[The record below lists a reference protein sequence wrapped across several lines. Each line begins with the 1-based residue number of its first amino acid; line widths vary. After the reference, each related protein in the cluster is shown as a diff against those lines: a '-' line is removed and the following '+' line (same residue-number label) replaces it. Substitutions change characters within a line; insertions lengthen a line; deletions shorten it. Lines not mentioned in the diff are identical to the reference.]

1 MPFLPRLVSFARNL
15 LQRRAQDNDL
25 DAEIRSQLEL
35 LTDQKIKEGLPPN
48 EARRA
53 AKIELGG
60 VEQLKEQVRAGR
72 TGAWLDSFLQD
83 VRFALRMLGK
93 NPGFTAV
100 AILTL
105 ALGIGANGAIFSVV
119 NSVLLHP
126 LAYKNPERLITILH
140 YGTSPISPANYLD
153 YRHQS
158 TSYEEMGAA
167 EYWSPNLTG
176 VQSPEHLLGLRITQN
191 MLPLLGVRPA
201 LGRPFVQG
209 EDTAGNDHE
218 VILSYGLWQRRFSG
232 NATALGKSIL
242 LDGIPYTIVGVMPPD
257 FHFAPFW
264 ATHSELWAPLSLE
277 ARAQSR
283 DGNSLR
289 LFARL
294 KPGVT
299 VNQARAEMGTITA
312 RLEQMYPGTNT
323 DIVVTP
329 LKEKVVGNIE
339 TPLLVL
345 IGAVGFVLLIACANV
360 AHMLLARA
368 AARQKE
374 LAVRTALGA
383 RRSRII
389 RQVLT
394 ENLLLASMAGSVGLL
409 LAYAGTRALV
419 ALSPADIPRVETV
432 SIDSGAVIFL
442 LFITILTSVAFG
454 LVPALQASRV
464 SLTDTLKENSRG
476 SSEGIHGNRLRNI
489 LVVSE
494 FALALTLLIGAGLMI
509 RSFIA
514 LESVDPGFNPH
525 GVLSMIVPVA
535 GSREADPG
543 RRAIFYR
550 QMIDRVRAVP
560 GVESA
565 AGINHLPIA
574 GDLWDRTFFI
584 EGRPTPA
591 PTDLPDAVYRVATP
605 GYFHTMGIRFLQ
617 GRDISDA
624 DTASAPPVVVINQTM
639 ARAFWPSRN
648 PLGQHIAFT
657 GDKNPTWFGPN
668 NNPAWMTV
676 IGVVR
681 DPMLHDWT
689 GRPYPEMYL
698 SAFQD
703 RNFLGIAGSH
713 ADYITLVVRTAGD
726 PAALTSSV
734 KSAVWSLDGDLPIS
748 SVLTMDNVVAE
759 ANAQPRF
766 EMLLLAVFAAVALAL
781 AAVGIYGVISYSVS
795 RRTHEIGIRISL
807 GASRNDVLLLII
819 RQGLTLALLGS
830 AVGLVSAFTLARL
843 MTKLLY
849 GVAPTD
855 PATFV
860 GVAALLIAVALLACY
875 IPARRATRIDPVS
888 AMRCE

>member
-1 MPFLPRLVSFARNL
+1 MGTFWQNL
-15 LQRRAQDNDL
+15 RYT
-25 DAEIRSQLEL
+25 IRVLS
-35 LTDQKIKEGLPPN
+35 
-48 EARRA
+48 
-53 AKIELGG
+53 
-60 VEQLKEQVRAGR
+60 
-72 TGAWLDSFLQD
+72 
-83 VRFALRMLGK
+83 K

-100 AILTL
+100 AVLTL

-126 LAYKNPERLITILH
+126 LAYKNPDQLVTILH

-153 YRHQS
+153 YRRQS
-158 TSYEEMGAA
+158 TSYEDMGAA

-176 VQSPEHLLGLRITQN
+176 VQSPEHLLGLHVTQS
-191 MLPLLGVRPA
+191 MLPLLGIRPA
-201 LGRPFVQG
+201 LGRLFVQG

-232 NATALGKSIL
+232 DASVLGKSIL
-242 LDGIPYTIVGVMPPD
+242 LDNVSYTIVGVMPPS

-283 DGNSLR
+283 GGNSLR

-299 VNQARAEMGTITA
+299 LVQARAEMATITA
-312 RLEQMYPGTNT
+312 RLEKMYPGTNT

-383 RRSRII
+383 RRSRVI

-394 ENLLLASMAGSVGLL
+394 ENLLLALMAGSVGLL
-409 LAYAGTRALV
+409 LAYVGTRALV

-432 SIDSGAVIFL
+432 SIDSGVVMFL
-442 LFITILTSVAFG
+442 LFITILTSIAFG

-464 SLTDTLKENSRG
+464 NLTDTLKENSRG
-476 SSEGIHGNRLRNI
+476 SSEGIHRNRLRNI

-509 RSFIA
+509 RSFVA
-514 LESVDPGFNPH
+514 LESIDPGFNPH

-543 RRAIFYR
+543 RRPIFYR
-550 QMIDRVRAVP
+550 QMIERVRAVP

-574 GDLWDRTFFI
+574 GDLWDRTFLI
-584 EGRPTPA
+584 EGQPTPA

-605 GYFHTMGIRFLQ
+605 GYFHTMGIRLLQ
-617 GRDISDA
+617 GRDISAA
-624 DTASAPPVVVINQTM
+624 DTAGAPPVVVINQTM
-639 ARAFWPSRN
+639 ARTFWPSRN
-648 PLGQHIAFT
+648 PLGQRIAFT
-657 GDKNPTWFGPN
+657 GDKVPN
-668 NNPAWMTV
+668 WMTV
-676 IGVVR
+676 IGVVK

-689 GRPYPEMYL
+689 GKPYPELYVA
-698 SAFQD
+698 AFQD
-703 RNFLGIAGSH
+703 QAFLGITGTH

-726 PAALTSSV
+726 AAALTSSV
-734 KSAVWSLDGDLPIS
+734 KSAIWSLDSDLPIS
-748 SVLTMDNVVAE
+748 NVLTMDSVIAE

-766 EMLLLAVFAAVALAL
+766 EMLLLGVFAAVALAL
-781 AAVGIYGVISYSVS
+781 AAVGIYGVISYSVA

-807 GASRNDVLLLII
+807 GASRKDVLLLII
-819 RQGLTLALLGS
+819 RQGLTLALIGS
-830 AVGLVSAFTLARL
+830 TVGLVSAFMLARL

-855 PATFV
+855 PATFA
-860 GVAALLIAVALLACY
+860 GVATLLIAVALLACY
-875 IPARRATRIDPVS
+875 IPARRAMRIDPVS

>member
-1 MPFLPRLVSFARNL
+1 V
-15 LQRRAQDNDL
+15 
-25 DAEIRSQLEL
+25 
-35 LTDQKIKEGLPPN
+35 T
-48 EARRA
+48 
-53 AKIELGG
+53 
-60 VEQLKEQVRAGR
+60 
-72 TGAWLDSFLQD
+72 
-83 VRFALRMLGK
+83 
-93 NPGFTAV
+93 
-100 AILTL
+100 
-105 ALGIGANGAIFSVV
+105 
-119 NSVLLHP
+119 
-126 LAYKNPERLITILH
+126 
-140 YGTSPISPANYLD
+140 
-153 YRHQS
+153 QS
-158 TSYEEMGAA
+158 MF
-167 EYWSPNLTG
+167 
-176 VQSPEHLLGLRITQN
+176 
-191 MLPLLGVRPA
+191 PLLGIRPA
-201 LGRPFVQG
+201 LGRLFVQG

-232 NATALGKSIL
+232 DASVLGKSIL
-242 LDGIPYTIVGVMPPD
+242 LDNVSYTIVGVMSPS

-283 DGNSLR
+283 GGNSLR

-299 VNQARAEMGTITA
+299 LVQARAEIATITA
-312 RLEQMYPGTNT
+312 RLEKMYPGTNT
-323 DIVVTP
+323 DILITP

-383 RRSRII
+383 RRSRVI

-394 ENLLLASMAGSVGLL
+394 ENLLLALMAGSVGLL

-432 SIDSGAVIFL
+432 SIDSDVVMFL
-442 LFITILTSVAFG
+442 LFITILTSIAFG

-464 SLTDTLKENSRG
+464 NLTDTLKENSRG
-476 SSEGIHGNRLRNI
+476 SSEGIHRNRLRNI

-509 RSFIA
+509 RSFVA
-514 LESVDPGFNPH
+514 LESIDPGFNPH

-543 RRAIFYR
+543 RRPIFYR
-550 QMIDRVRAVP
+550 QMIERVRAVP

-574 GDLWDRTFFI
+574 GDLWDRTFLI
-584 EGRPTPA
+584 EGQPTPA
-591 PTDLPDAVYRVATP
+591 TTDLPDAVYRVATP
-605 GYFHTMGIRFLQ
+605 GYFHTMGIRLLQ
-617 GRDISDA
+617 GRDISAA
-624 DTASAPPVVVINQTM
+624 DTAGAPPVVVINQTM
-639 ARAFWPSRN
+639 ARTFWPSRN
-648 PLGQHIAFT
+648 PLGQRIAFT
-657 GDKNPTWFGPN
+657 GDKVPN
-668 NNPAWMTV
+668 WMTV
-676 IGVVR
+676 IGVVK

-689 GRPYPEMYL
+689 GKPYPELYVA
-698 SAFQD
+698 AFQD
-703 RNFLGIAGSH
+703 QAFLGITGTH
-713 ADYITLVVRTAGD
+713 ADYIALVIRTAGD

-734 KSAVWSLDGDLPIS
+734 KSAIWSVDGDLPIS
-748 SVLTMDNVVAE
+748 NVLTMDSVIAE

-766 EMLLLAVFAAVALAL
+766 EMLLLGVFAAVALAL
-781 AAVGIYGVISYSVS
+781 AAVGIYGVISYSVA

-807 GASRNDVLLLII
+807 GASRKDVLLLII
-819 RQGLTLALLGS
+819 RQGLTLALIGS
-830 AVGLVSAFTLARL
+830 TVGLVSAFMLARL

-855 PATFV
+855 PATFA
-860 GVAALLIAVALLACY
+860 GVATLLIAVALLACY
-875 IPARRATRIDPVS
+875 IPARRAMRIDPVS

>member
-1 MPFLPRLVSFARNL
+1 MSFLSRIISFARNL
-15 LQRRAQDNDL
+15 LQKRERDADIDN
-25 DAEIRSQLEL
+25 EIRSQLEL
-35 LTDQKIKEGLPPN
+35 LTDQKIKEGLSPD

-60 VEQLKEQVRAGR
+60 VEQLKEQVRAVR
-72 TGAWLDSFLQD
+72 TGAWLDSLLQD
-83 VRFALRMLGK
+83 IRFALRMLRK

-100 AILTL
+100 AVLTL

-126 LAYKNPERLITILH
+126 LAYKNPDQLVTILH

-153 YRHQS
+153 YRRQS
-158 TSYEEMGAA
+158 TSYEDMGAA

-176 VQSPEHLLGLRITQN
+176 VQSPEHLLGLHVTQS
-191 MLPLLGVRPA
+191 MLPLLGIRPA
-201 LGRPFVQG
+201 LGRLFVQG

-232 NATALGKSIL
+232 DASVLGKSIL
-242 LDGIPYTIVGVMPPD
+242 LDNVSYTIVGVMPPS

-283 DGNSLR
+283 GGNSLR

-299 VNQARAEMGTITA
+299 LVQARAEMATITA
-312 RLEQMYPGTNT
+312 RLEKMYPGTNR

-329 LKEKVVGNIE
+329 LKQKVVGNIE

-383 RRSRII
+383 RRSRVI

-394 ENLLLASMAGSVGLL
+394 ENLLLALMAGSVGLL
-409 LAYAGTRALV
+409 LAYVGTRALV

-432 SIDSGAVIFL
+432 SIDSGVVIFL
-442 LFITILTSVAFG
+442 LFITILTSIAFG

-464 SLTDTLKENSRG
+464 NLTDTLKENSRG
-476 SSEGIHGNRLRNI
+476 SSEGIHRNRLRNI

-509 RSFIA
+509 RSFVA
-514 LESVDPGFNPH
+514 LESIDPGFNPH

-543 RRAIFYR
+543 RRPIFYR
-550 QMIDRVRAVP
+550 QMIERVRAVP

-574 GDLWDRTFFI
+574 GDLWDRTFLI

-591 PTDLPDAVYRVATP
+591 PTDLPDAVYRVVTP
-605 GYFHTMGIRFLQ
+605 GYFDTMGIRLLQ
-617 GRDISDA
+617 GRDISAA
-624 DTASAPPVVVINQTM
+624 DTAGAPPVVVINQTM
-639 ARAFWPSRN
+639 ARTFWPSRD
-648 PLGQHIAFT
+648 PLGQRIAFT
-657 GDKNPTWFGPN
+657 GDKVPN
-668 NNPAWMTV
+668 WMTV
-676 IGVVR
+676 IGVVK

-689 GRPYPEMYL
+689 GKPYPELYVA
-698 SAFQD
+698 AFQD
-703 RNFLGIAGSH
+703 QAFLGITGTH

-734 KSAVWSLDGDLPIS
+734 KSAIWSIDSDLPIS
-748 SVLTMDNVVAE
+748 NVLTMDSVIAE

-766 EMLLLAVFAAVALAL
+766 EMLLLGVFAAVALAL
-781 AAVGIYGVISYSVS
+781 AAVGIYGVISYSVV

-807 GASRNDVLLLII
+807 GASRKDVLLLII
-819 RQGLTLALLGS
+819 RQGLILALVGS
-830 AVGLVSAFTLARL
+830 AVGLVSAFMLARL

-855 PATFV
+855 LATFA
-860 GVAALLIAVALLACY
+860 GVATLLIAVALLACY
-875 IPARRATRIDPVS
+875 IPARRAMRIDPVS

>member
-1 MPFLPRLVSFARNL
+1 MPLLSRITSFARNL
-15 LQRRAQDNDL
+15 LQKRERDNDL
-25 DAEIRSQLEL
+25 DNEIRSQLEL
-35 LTDQKIKEGLPPN
+35 LADQKIKEGLPPN

-60 VEQLKEQVRAGR
+60 VEQLREQVRAVR
-72 TGAWLDSFLQD
+72 TGAWLDSLLQD
-83 VRFALRMLGK
+83 IRFALRMLRK
-93 NPGFTAV
+93 NPGFTVVAV
-100 AILTL
+100 LTL

-126 LAYKNPERLITILH
+126 LAYKNPEQLVTILH

-153 YRHQS
+153 YRRQS
-158 TSYEEMGAA
+158 TSYEDMGAA

-176 VQSPEHLLGLRITQN
+176 VQSPEHLLGLYVTQN
-191 MLPLLGVRPA
+191 VLPLLGIRPA
-201 LGRPFVQG
+201 LGRLFVQG

-232 NATALGKSIL
+232 DASALGKSVV
-242 LDGIPYTIVGVMPPD
+242 LDGISYTIVGVMPPS

-264 ATHSELWAPLSLE
+264 ATHAELWAPLSLE
-277 ARAQSR
+277 PRGQSR

-294 KPGVT
+294 KSGVT
-299 VNQARAEMGTITA
+299 LNQARAEMATITA
-312 RLEQMYPGTNT
+312 RLEKMYPGTNT
-323 DIVVTP
+323 DIVVTS

-383 RRSRII
+383 RRSRVI

-394 ENLLLASMAGSVGLL
+394 ENLLLAAMAGSVGLL

-432 SIDSGAVIFL
+432 SIDVGVIVFL
-442 LFITILTSVAFG
+442 LLITILTSIAFG

-464 SLTDTLKENSRG
+464 NLTDTLKENSRG
-476 SSEGIHGNRLRNI
+476 SSEGIHRNRLRNI

-525 GVLSMIVPVA
+525 GVLSMIVPIA

-543 RRAIFYR
+543 RRPIFYR
-550 QMIDRVRAVP
+550 QMIERVRAVP

-574 GDLWDRTFFI
+574 GDLWDRTFLI

-605 GYFHTMGIRFLQ
+605 GYFHTMDIRLLR

-639 ARAFWPSRN
+639 ARTFWPSRN
-648 PLGQHIAFT
+648 PLGQRIAFT
-657 GDKNPTWFGPN
+657 TDKNPTWFGADNSPT
-668 NNPAWMTV
+668 WMTV
-676 IGVVR
+676 IGVVK

-689 GRPYPEMYL
+689 GRPYPELYV

-703 RNFLGIAGSH
+703 QSFLGIAGTH
-713 ADYITLVVRTAGD
+713 ADYITLAVRTAGD
-726 PAALTSSV
+726 PAALTPSV
-734 KSAVWSLDGDLPIS
+734 KSAIWSLDGDLPIS
-748 SVLTMDNVVAE
+748 NVLTMDNVIAE

-766 EMLLLAVFAAVALAL
+766 EMLLLGVFAAVALAL
-781 AAVGIYGVISYSVS
+781 AAVGIYGVISYSVA

-807 GASRNDVLLLII
+807 GASRKDVLLLII
-819 RQGLTLALLGS
+819 HQGLTLALIGS
-830 AVGLVSAFTLARL
+830 AIGLASAFMLARL

-855 PATFV
+855 PVTFA

-875 IPARRATRIDPVS
+875 IPARRAMRIDPVS

>member
-1 MPFLPRLVSFARNL
+1 MPSLSRLISFARNL
-15 LQRRAQDNDL
+15 LQRRERDTDL
-25 DAEIRSQLEL
+25 DDEIGSQLEL
-35 LTDQKIKEGLPPN
+35 LADQKIKEGLPPD

-60 VEQLKEQVRAGR
+60 VEQLKEQIRAVRS
-72 TGAWLDSFLQD
+72 GAWLDSLLQD
-83 VRFALRMLGK
+83 TRFALRMLRK

-100 AILTL
+100 AVLTL

-126 LAYKNPERLITILH
+126 LAYGNPDQLVTILH
-140 YGTSPISPANYLD
+140 YGNYPISPLNYLD
-153 YRHQS
+153 YRRQS
-158 TSYEEMGAA
+158 TSYEDMGAA
-167 EYWSPNLTG
+167 EAWDPNLTG
-176 VQSPEHLLGLRITQN
+176 VGSPEHLIGLHVTQST
-191 MLPLLGVRPA
+191 LSLLGVRPM
-201 LGRPFVQG
+201 LGRLFVQG

-232 NATALGKSIL
+232 DASALGKSVL
-242 LDGIPYTIVGVMPPD
+242 LDGISYTVVGVMPPD

-264 ATHSELWAPLSLE
+264 ITQAELWAPLSLE
-277 ARAQSR
+277 SRAQGR
-283 DGNSLR
+283 DNNSLR

-294 KPGVT
+294 KQNVT
-299 VNQARAEMGTITA
+299 LDQARAEMATITA
-312 RLEQMYPGTNT
+312 RLEKIYPGTNT
-323 DIVVTP
+323 GITVLP
-329 LKEKVVGNIE
+329 LKEKVVGNVE

-383 RRSRII
+383 RRSRVI

-394 ENLLLASMAGSVGLL
+394 ENLLLAALAGSFGLL

-432 SIDSGAVIFL
+432 SIDSGVVMFL
-442 LFITILTSVAFG
+442 LFITILTSIAFG
-454 LVPALQASRV
+454 LVPALHASRV
-464 SLTDTLKENSRG
+464 NLTDTLKENGRG
-476 SSEGIHGNRLRNI
+476 SSEGIHRNRLRNI

-535 GSREADPG
+535 GSKEADPG
-543 RRAIFYR
+543 RRGIFYR
-550 QMIDRVRAVP
+550 QMIERVRAVP

-574 GDLWDRTFFI
+574 GDLWDRTFVI
-584 EGRPTPA
+584 EGRPTPS
-591 PTDLPDAVYRVATP
+591 PTDLPDAAYRVATP
-605 GYFHTMGIRFLQ
+605 GYFRTMGIRLLQ
-617 GRDISDA
+617 GRDMSNV
-624 DTASAPPVVVINQTM
+624 DTVSAPPVVVINETM
-639 ARAFWPSRN
+639 ARTYWPNRN
-648 PLGQHIAFT
+648 PLGQRIAFAA
-657 GDKNPTWFGPN
+657 DK
-668 NNPAWMTV
+668 NPAWMTV
-676 IGVVR
+676 IGVVK

-689 GRPYPEMYL
+689 GTPHPELYTP
-698 SAFQD
+698 AFQD
-703 RNFLGIAGSH
+703 SNFLGITGSH
-713 ADYITLVVRTAGD
+713 ANYITLVVRTAGD

-734 KSAVWSLDGDLPIS
+734 KNAIWSLDGDLPIS
-748 SVLTMDNVVAE
+748 NVLTMDGVIAE

-766 EMLLLAVFAAVALAL
+766 EMLLLGVFAAVALTL
-781 AAVGIYGVISYSVS
+781 AAVGIYGVISYSVA

-807 GASRNDVLLLII
+807 
-819 RQGLTLALLGS
+819 
-830 AVGLVSAFTLARL
+830 
-843 MTKLLY
+843 
-849 GVAPTD
+849 
-855 PATFV
+855 
-860 GVAALLIAVALLACY
+860 
-875 IPARRATRIDPVS
+875 
-888 AMRCE
+888 

>member
-1 MPFLPRLVSFARNL
+1 MPFLSRIISFARNL
-15 LQRRAQDNDL
+15 LQKRERDADL
-25 DAEIRSQLEL
+25 DNEIRSQLEL
-35 LTDQKIKEGLPPN
+35 LTDQKIKEGLSPD

-60 VEQLKEQVRAGR
+60 VEQLKEQVRAVR
-72 TGAWLDSFLQD
+72 TGAWLDSLLQD
-83 VRFALRMLGK
+83 IRFALRMLRK

-100 AILTL
+100 AVLTL

-126 LAYKNPERLITILH
+126 LAYKNPDQLVTILH

-153 YRHQS
+153 YRRQS
-158 TSYEEMGAA
+158 TSYEDMGAA

-176 VQSPEHLLGLRITQN
+176 VQSPEHLLGLHVTQS
-191 MLPLLGVRPA
+191 MLPLLGIRPA
-201 LGRPFVQG
+201 LGRLFVQG

-232 NATALGKSIL
+232 DASALGKSIL
-242 LDGIPYTIVGVMPPD
+242 LDNVSYTIVGVMPPS

-283 DGNSLR
+283 GGNSLR

-299 VNQARAEMGTITA
+299 LVQARAEMATITA
-312 RLEQMYPGTNT
+312 RLEKMYPGTNT

-383 RRSRII
+383 RRSRVI

-394 ENLLLASMAGSVGLL
+394 ENLLLALMAGSVGLL
-409 LAYAGTRALV
+409 LAYVGTRALV

-432 SIDSGAVIFL
+432 SIDSDVVMFL
-442 LFITILTSVAFG
+442 LFITILTSIAFG

-464 SLTDTLKENSRG
+464 NLTDTLKENSRG
-476 SSEGIHGNRLRNI
+476 SSEGIHRNRLRNI

-509 RSFIA
+509 RSFVA
-514 LESVDPGFNPH
+514 LESIDPGFNPH

-543 RRAIFYR
+543 RRPIFYR
-550 QMIDRVRAVP
+550 QMIERVRAVP

-574 GDLWDRTFFI
+574 GDLWDRTFLI
-584 EGRPTPA
+584 EGQPTPA
-591 PTDLPDAVYRVATP
+591 TTDLPDAVYRVATP
-605 GYFHTMGIRFLQ
+605 GYFHTMGIRLLQ
-617 GRDISDA
+617 GRDISAA
-624 DTASAPPVVVINQTM
+624 DTAGAPPVVVINQTM
-639 ARAFWPSRN
+639 ARTFWPSRN
-648 PLGQHIAFT
+648 PLGQRIAFT
-657 GDKNPTWFGPN
+657 GDKVPN
-668 NNPAWMTV
+668 WMTV
-676 IGVVR
+676 IGVEK

-689 GRPYPEMYL
+689 GKPYPELYVA
-698 SAFQD
+698 AFQD
-703 RNFLGIAGSH
+703 QAFLGITGTH

-726 PAALTSSV
+726 AAALTSSV
-734 KSAVWSLDGDLPIS
+734 KSAIWSLDSDLPIS
-748 SVLTMDNVVAE
+748 NVLTMDSVIAE

-766 EMLLLAVFAAVALAL
+766 EMLLLGVFAAVALAL
-781 AAVGIYGVISYSVS
+781 AAVGIYGVISYSVA

-807 GASRNDVLLLII
+807 GASRKDVLMLII
-819 RQGLTLALLGS
+819 RQGLALALVGS
-830 AVGLVSAFTLARL
+830 AVGLVSAFMLARL

-855 PATFV
+855 PATFA
-860 GVAALLIAVALLACY
+860 GVATLLIAVALLACY
-875 IPARRATRIDPVS
+875 IPARRAMRIDPVS